1 VINKIKCKIKGHDEK
16 WERIHHG
23 ELRRYFVSI
32 GYCKRCDEQW
42 WLKGEIGHMRG
53 VRFVMSNKEPQVER

>member
-16 WERIHHG
+16 
-23 ELRRYFVSI
+23 
-32 GYCKRCDEQW
+32 W